1 MSEQI
6 IAYGASVKRSTDGI
20 TFTAI
25 PECKGIAIP
34 ATEQEYID
42 VTSLDSPNG
51 FREYIRGMKDAGNV
65 TVPCGYTADGYEQQL
80 ADEAAAG
87 AIYYEVILKKQ
98 PSQTVV
104 GDRFEFRGF
113 PVPQLSNGGADQLV
127 EMNIAI
133 RITGDV
139 TWTKGS

>member
-1 MSEQI
+1 MSEAI
-6 IAYGASVKRSTDGI
+6 IAYGATVKRSTDGI
-20 TFTAI
+20 TFTSI
-25 PECKGIAIP
+25 PECKGVAIP
-34 ATEQEYID
+34 ATEQEYIE

-51 FREYIRGMKDAGNV
+51 FREYIRGMKDAGNI

-80 ADEAAAG
+80 ADEAAAD

-104 GDRFEFRGF
+104 GDRFTFRGF